1 MKRKIIGIVGAL
13 ALASVGTVVLVA
25 YVQSAR
31 DEAVASEAMVKV
43 WVVRTTI
50 AEGTPSADI
59 EGAIER
65 TEVPG
70 RVRAEGS
77 VDDLDDL
84 DGLVTSA
91 ELVAGEQLV
100 ASRFS
105 SPTVARRG
113 DVPADLLQLTVEL
126 DPQRAL
132 GGRVRAGD
140 IVGVVLSFPGPDT
153 SHLQLHDVLVASV
166 QIADNSGIPTVAG
179 EGAKDGEGD
188 DKNAV
193 SSAPTESL
201 LVTLALDAR
210 SVEQVVFAAEFGTV
224 WLAGEPIDAPEAGT
238 RLVDRGNVY
247 DRTAP

>member
-1 MKRKIIGIVGAL
+1 MKRKIIGIAGAL
-13 ALASVGTVVLVA
+13 ALALVGTVVLVA

-31 DEAVASEAMVKV
+31 DEIVASEAMVKV
-43 WVVRTTI
+43 WVVKTTI

-59 EGAIER
+59 EGAIEQ
-65 TEVPG
+65 TEVPD

-77 VDDLDDL
+77 VEDLDDL
-84 DGLVTSA
+84 EGLVTSV

-113 DVPADLLQLTVEL
+113 DVPADLLQMTIEL

-140 IVGVVLSFPGPDT
+140 IVGVVLSFPDPET
-153 SHLQLHDVLVASV
+153 SHLQLHGVLVASV
-166 QIADNSGIPTVAG
+166 QIADNTGIPKLAG
-179 EGAKDGEGD
+179 EGEDT
-188 DKNAV
+188 NAV
-193 SSAPTESL
+193 SSAPTVSL

-210 SVEQVVFAAEFGTV
+210 SLEQVVFAAEFGTL
-224 WLAGEPIDAPEAGT
+224 WLVAEPIDAPEGGT

-247 DRTAP
+247 EGAAPR

>member
-31 DEAVASEAMVKV
+31 DKAVAAEAVVEV
-43 WVVRTTI
+43 WVVKATI
-50 AEGTPSADI
+50 AEGTPAADI

-65 TEVPG
+65 TKVPG

-113 DVPADLLQLTVEL
+113 DVPADLLQVTVEL

-140 IVGVVLSFPGPDT
+140 IVGVVLSFPAPDT

-166 QIADNSGIPTVAG
+166 QIADNSGIPKVAG
-179 EGAKDGEGD
+179 EGERD

-224 WLAGEPIDAPEAGT
+224 WLAGEPIDAPEDGT

-247 DRTAP
+247 DRPAPR